1 MPLNIPESEFRRKK
15 SKKYTKKLNKKFKLD
30 NKLVTGI
37 LSTFGI
43 VAIIVIILLVI
54 YIKNTIQD
62 ANIRQM
68 ENATIIEVKRG
79 DVVRNVE
86 GRGTIEAINHYDI
99 TSLVD
104 GDILE
109 DYFEEGQMVEKG
121 DLLYL
126 ISHTELDKNIKIAKN
141 DLAKAQ
147 ETYRQTQAE
156 MSKLSITSNVSGS
169 ITKLHIKEGDVVSEG
184 AEIADVIDFDNMVL
198 TIDFLA
204 EDAQNISVGQ
214 SATVQIQGSSKKVHG
229 TVSYKSTGTLLNTH
243 GVPVTSIEIRVQN
256 PGAIKSGDKA
266 SALVGEYACNSIGS
280 FNYAQT
286 YTIRSEAS
294 GTVKSISKKVGD
306 SVSVGTSVATI
317 YNSALEKQLSDNK
330 SAINDAQFTLDS
342 YNEQLND
349 YKITAPISGK
359 VVEKRAKAGEKL
371 NTSTVDGSMAR
382 IEDLSSLIFYI
393 NVDETDIKD
402 VYEGQEVSIVPDAYN
417 AETYSGYVD
426 NISTVGI
433 TEDNVTVYPV
443 KIVINLTEDTEVLIP
458 GMNVTATMKIDS
470 REDVLMVP
478 SYAVNRGNMVTI
490 LNKDSNKQ
498 LTKEIE
504 VEVGLNGGEYIE
516 IISGLKEDDSIVVFG
531 ETE

>member
-15 SKKYTKKLNKKFKLD
+15 SKKYKKINKKLKLD
-30 NKLVTGI
+30 NKLITGI

-43 VAIIVIILLVI
+43 IAIIIIILLVI

-62 ANIRQM
+62 AKIRQM

-86 GRGTIEAINHYDI
+86 GRGTIEAVSHYDI

-126 ISHTELDKNIKIAKN
+126 ISHTELDKNIKIAEN
-141 DLAKAQ
+141 DLGKAK
-147 ETYRQTQAE
+147 ETQRQTQAQVA
-156 MSKLSITSNVSGS
+156 KLNVTSNTSGT
-169 ITKLHIKEGDVVSEG
+169 ITKLYIKEGDVVSEG
-184 AEIADVIDFDNMVL
+184 AEIADIVDFANVVL
-198 TIDFLA
+198 TIDFLS
-204 EDAQNISVGQ
+204 EDASHITVGQ
-214 SATVQIQGSSKKVHG
+214 TATVQLQGSSKKVQG
-229 TVSYKSTGTLLNTH
+229 RVSYKSTGTLLNSH
-243 GVPVTSIEIRVQN
+243 GVPVTSIEITISN
-256 PGAIKSGDKA
+256 PGAVKSGDKA
-266 SALVGEYACNSIGS
+266 SAIVGEYACNSIGVFS
-280 FNYAQT
+280 YAKT

-306 SVSVGTSVATI
+306 SVSTGGTIISL
-317 YNSALEKQLSDNK
+317 YNSALEKQLVDNK
-330 SAINDAQFTLDS
+330 TAISDAQFTLDS
-342 YNEQLND
+342 YKEQLND

-359 VVEKRAKAGEKL
+359 VVKKQAKAGEKL
-371 NTSTVDGSMAR
+371 NTNTLDGSMAR

-402 VYEGQEVSIVPDAYN
+402 IYEGQEVSIVPDAFDSD
-417 AETYSGYVD
+417 TYIGYVE

-443 KIVINLTEDTEVLIP
+443 KIVIDLLKGTDELIP
-458 GMNVTATMKIDS
+458 GMNVTATMEIDS
-470 REDVLMVP
+470 KQDVLMIP
-478 SYAVNRGNMVTI
+478 SYAIDRGNTVTI
-490 LNKDSNKQ
+490 LNKESNRE
-498 LTKEIE
+498 LTKEIT
-504 VEVGLNGGEYIE
+504 VEVGLNGGEYVE
-516 IISGLKEDDSIVVFG
+516 IISGIDEDDSVVVFG
-531 ETE
+531 DSQ